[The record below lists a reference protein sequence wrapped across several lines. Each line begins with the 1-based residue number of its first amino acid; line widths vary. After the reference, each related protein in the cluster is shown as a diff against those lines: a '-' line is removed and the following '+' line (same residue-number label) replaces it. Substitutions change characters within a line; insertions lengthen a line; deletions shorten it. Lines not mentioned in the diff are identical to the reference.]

1 MVQQVVN
8 QANQVQPQVTQQ
20 DQPQV
25 NQANQVQPQV
35 TQQDQPQVQP
45 QVQEEVRQ
53 PDHEEVKQPDHEEVK
68 QQAPE
73 VNQPA
78 QDQLQLQQQLNA
90 KSEALQALMQDPVN
104 NIVQI
109 TEISM
114 EISVLLS

>member
-45 QVQEEVRQ
+45 QV
-53 PDHEEVKQPDHEEVK
+53 HEEVKQPDHEEVK

-90 KSEALQALMQDPVN
+90 KSEALQALMHDPVN